1 MGQAVSKGSSSIAYG
16 SIFIVLFSLTLFF
29 ILLWRV
35 SGSPFSS
42 TPPPDLSPTDAL
54 NNFWM
59 LVVAWGVLIPLAV
72 ITFLWGV
79 FFTLLSF
86 ITGAFSGKPSQPAVR

>member
-1 MGQAVSKGSSSIAYG
+1 MGQVVSKGSSSIAFG
-16 SIFIVLFSLTLFF
+16 SIFIMLFLLTLFF
-29 ILLWRV
+29 VLLWRV

-42 TPPPDLSPTDAL
+42 KVPPDLSPRDAL
-54 NNFWM
+54 NSFWM
-59 LVVAWGVLIPLAV
+59 LVVAWGVLIPLVV

-86 ITGAFSGKPSQPAVR
+86 ITGTFSGKPSQPAVR